1 MGKYK
6 VLSHTLKA
14 VAIHMCLHMLSGKN
28 FGGILVG
35 NTRCFG
41 GISQLPE
48 NRPWRVLLLLASMSA
63 RAIFLVLV
71 LFNTLGQ
78 APFDGQQKRV
88 SLTCQSELK
97 AIPCKDSGIP
107 LWTTDVQA
115 DTGPHS
121 LISRTS
127 SHTHVAFMFL
137 DPVSVT
143 SMTVGGVCLL
153 FLLGAIAWAII
164 TVV

>member
-1 MGKYK
+1 M
-6 VLSHTLKA
+6 
-14 VAIHMCLHMLSGKN
+14 
-28 FGGILVG
+28 G

-48 NRPWRVLLLLASMSA
+48 NRPWRVLLLLASVSA
-63 RAIFLVLV
+63 RAIFLVLL
-71 LFNTLGQ
+71 LFSTFGPGQ

-97 AIPCKDSGIP
+97 AIPYKDSGIP

-115 DTGPHS
+115 DTGSHS
-121 LISRTS
+121 LITRTS
-127 SHTHVAFMFL
+127 HSHTHVAFKIMFL

-153 FLLGAIAWAII
+153 FLLGAITWAII
-164 TVV
+164 IVVWIVCTAVG

>member
-14 VAIHMCLHMLSGKN
+14 VAIHMCLYMLSGKN

-41 GISQLPE
+41 GISQLPK
-48 NRPWRVLLLLASMSA
+48 NRPQRVLLLLASMSA

-71 LFNTLGQ
+71 LFSTLAIGQ

-88 SLTCQSELK
+88 PLTCQSELK
-97 AIPCKDSGIP
+97 AIPC
-107 LWTTDVQA
+107 
-115 DTGPHS
+115 
-121 LISRTS
+121 
-127 SHTHVAFMFL
+127 
-137 DPVSVT
+137 
-143 SMTVGGVCLL
+143 
-153 FLLGAIAWAII
+153 
-164 TVV
+164 